1 MIRNVTVVKLNPDA
15 DQALADRAVAE
26 IRTLQIEGMV
36 SISAGRDLGL
46 KEGTFDLVVT
56 CDLVDEEAY
65 RRYDTDDEHN
75 RMRRELFFPISEQ
88 IVRAQYLL
96 PD

>member
-1 MIRNVTVVKLNPDA
+1 MIRNVTVVKLKPDA
-15 DQALADRAVAE
+15 DQSLADRAVAE
-26 IRTLQIEGMV
+26 IQTLEIDGMV
-36 SISAGRDLGL
+36 SIVAGRDLGL

-56 CDLVDEEAY
+56 CDFVDEAAY
-65 RRYDTDDEHN
+65 RRYDTDGEHD

-88 IVRAQYLL
+88 IVRAQLAL

>member
-1 MIRNVTVVKLNPDA
+1 MIRNVTVCKLAAGA
-15 DQALADRAVAE
+15 DEALADRAIAE
-26 IRTLQIEGMV
+26 IQQLRVDGMV
-36 SISAGRDLGL
+36 SISAGRDLKL
-46 KEGTFDLVVT
+46 KDGTFDLVVT
-56 CDLVDEEAY
+56 CDLVDEAAY
-65 RRYDTDDEHN
+65 RRYDTDEEHN